1 MSGSSV
7 EVQDLTNRL
16 VDRAAAFGMEVS
28 TEKSKIMTSTAEN
41 ISVDISM
48 NDQKLDEVTRFQ
60 HLGATLCKNG
70 SCLAEL
76 RIGIALAMAAMPDR
90 TGSGGATLS
99 ASQASSICTSLL
111 LPPSS
116 SVAVKHGPCLLTQ
129 KKKKGSRIRNKVRE
143 ETSSHLLLGAQ
154 DQ

>member
-60 HLGATLCKNG
+60 HL
-70 SCLAEL
+70 
-76 RIGIALAMAAMPDR
+76 
-90 TGSGGATLS
+90 
-99 ASQASSICTSLL
+99 
-111 LPPSS
+111 
-116 SVAVKHGPCLLTQ
+116 
-129 KKKKGSRIRNKVRE
+129 
-143 ETSSHLLLGAQ
+143 
-154 DQ
+154 